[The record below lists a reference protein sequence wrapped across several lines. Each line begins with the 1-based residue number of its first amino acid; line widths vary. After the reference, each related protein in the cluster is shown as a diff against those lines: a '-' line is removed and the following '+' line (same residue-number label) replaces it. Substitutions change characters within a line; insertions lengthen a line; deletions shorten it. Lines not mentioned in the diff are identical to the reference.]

1 MAYFPMF
8 IELEG
13 KHCMIIGGGQV
24 AYRTVEVLA
33 DFGAELLVI
42 APEICEEIKN
52 FAGGNIAYEERAYIP
67 QDIGNCFLV
76 VAATDDEERNHEITQ
91 LCRQKKIMVN
101 AVVGAFSSGGNSPV
115 ITQYLKA
122 CMKRTITPFLGRMAD
137 FLGSIRPEVKEKVKT
152 EKDRKAVYQSLLA
165 QGLSEEK
172 LPVWEDVQRE
182 MQKRGNEHGQNE
194 KTQTE

>member
-1 MAYFPMF
+1 M
-8 IELEG
+8 
-13 KHCMIIGGGQV
+13 
-24 AYRTVEVLA
+24 LA

-52 FAGGNIAYEERAYIP
+52 FAAGNIAYEERVYMP

-76 VAATDDEERNHEITQ
+76 VAATDDEERNHEIAQ
-91 LCRQKKIMVN
+91 ICRQKKILVN
-101 AVVGAFSSGGNSPV
+101 AVDQIGDCDFIFPSYVKEGAVVGAFSSGGNSPV
-115 ITQYLKA
+115 ITQYLKS

-152 EKDRKAVYQSLLA
+152 EKERKAVYQSLLV

-172 LPVWEDVQRE
+172 LPVREDVQRE
-182 MQKRGNEHGQNE
+182 IQKRGNEHGQNE